1 MEDGV
6 GTIINKS
13 SRDINYLIETNGI
26 GLRIKFI
33 LVFYIFLRIVTII
46 RVAKDITQRTN
57 SWLLQVICILI
68 VTLLS
73 PLIGLP
79 IYLIIRPLHY
89 KKDLLPRRESLTL
102 WLLQCYNCNSLNTKD
117 NSFCEEC
124 GEPLKLKCR
133 NCENIC
139 SYNNKYCP
147 HCWSPNFDS

>member
-6 GTIINKS
+6 GTIVNKS
-13 SRDINYLIETNGI
+13 SRDVNYLIQSNGT
-26 GLRIKFI
+26 GLRIKVALI
-33 LVFYIFLRIVTII
+33 FYIFLRIVTII
-46 RVAKDITQRTN
+46 RVAKDISHRTN
-57 SWLLQVICILI
+57 NWLLQVVCIVL

-79 IYLIIRPLHY
+79 VYLIIRPPHC
-89 KKDLLPRRESLTL
+89 KKDLLPRRETLTL
-102 WLLQCYNCNSLNTKD
+102 WLLQCYNCHSLNTKD

-133 NCENIC
+133 NCNNIG

-147 HCWSPNFDS
+147 DCWWPNFDS